1 MLKNISKVKCT
12 DFLLKDNI
20 MTKKEQQY
28 DLFNSVL
35 IQILKDAN
43 KDIKAGDNIDEV
55 FADLKFELRLIYK
68 KSQEGI

>member
-1 MLKNISKVKCT
+1 
-12 DFLLKDNI
+12 